1 MAETELKA
9 ISSGS
14 ADVIVEV
21 EEEAPLSNDKDDVS
35 SYVAIPSTILLLYSN

>member
-1 MAETELKA
+1 MADTDLKD

-14 ADVIVEV
+14 ADVILEV

-35 SYVAIPSTILLLYSN
+35 M

>member
-1 MAETELKA
+1 MADTELKA
-9 ISSGS
+9 ISSGR

-35 SYVAIPSTILLLYSN
+35 M

>member
-1 MAETELKA
+1 MADTELKA
-9 ISSGS
+9 ITSGP

-35 SYVAIPSTILLLYSN
+35 M